1 MLKQYR
7 IAGLTV
13 EMDTFGRAEKQAE
26 AYRAEFAE
34 SPQVSLCVDS
44 ESLQKKYPYLTQD
57 EAQYIFTCSQF
68 YEKMLN
74 FDGMLL
80 HASAVVKDGY
90 AFLFSAS
97 SGTGKSTHTTLWRQ
111 VYGYDRVLML
121 NDDKPALRRENG
133 RWYAYGTPWSGKT
146 DQNLNMRV
154 PLGGICILER
164 GETNGIVPFGGPTA
178 IYDLLQQT
186 IRPAAPETRLK
197 LLDLL
202 NDLLTDVPVWK
213 LRCNMEQEAAR
224 VSHDAMYQAA
234 KEKWPEGGNYED

>member
-1 MLKQYR
+1 MLKYYR

-13 EMDTFGRAEKQAE
+13 AMDTFGRTEKQAE
-26 AYRAEFAE
+26 AYITEQTQHPDVTVTLDAAAM
-34 SPQVSLCVDS
+34 
-44 ESLQKKYPYLTQD
+44 QKAYPYLSLD
-57 EAQYIFTCSQF
+57 ESEYIFTCSQF
-68 YEKMLN
+68 YRKLLV
-74 FDGMLL
+74 FDGMML

-97 SGTGKSTHTTLWRQ
+97 SGTGKSTHTTLWRK

-154 PLGGICILER
+154 PLGGICMLER
-164 GETNGIVPFGGPTA
+164 GEKNEIVPFTGAGA
-178 IYDLLQQT
+178 AFELLQQT
-186 IRPAAPETRLK
+186 VRPPMAEARGKILEY
-197 LLDLL
+197 L
-202 NDLLTDVPVWK
+202 NDLLENVPVWK
-213 LRCNMEQEAAR
+213 LRCNMDDEAAR

-234 KEKWPEGGNYED
+234 KEKWSEE

>member
-1 MLKQYR
+1 MLKHYR
-7 IAGLTV
+7 IAGLVV
-13 EMDTFGRAEKQAE
+13 EMDTFGRTENQAE
-26 AYRAEFAE
+26 AYITEDLGEPDVTISVNAQKFQNAH
-34 SPQVSLCVDS
+34 PHLTLDDS
-44 ESLQKKYPYLTQD
+44 E
-57 EAQYIFTCSQF
+57 YIGTCSRF
-68 YEKMLN
+68 YRGLLN

-164 GETNGIVPFGGPTA
+164 GEANGIVPFGGPTA

-186 IRPAAPETRLK
+186 IRPAAPEMRLK

-234 KEKWPEGGNYED
+234 KEKWPGGGNYED